1 MEGVLVGVFGTEA
14 ESKAKLLSSLG
25 KKSEAEG
32 TIIYHRTESGRKIS
46 LLDDP
51 QFPQRVQGY
60 AGIAS
65 ISDHALFMFPKS
77 GKLGVA
83 DGELAVLLE
92 SFSLA
97 GTIEVLDGSVSSD
110 AALSALKGTAL
121 GNFPVEARNLASS
134 VFDPGSF
141 APRGDAPKGTLIYVD
156 RVFTVKGVGT
166 VALGFVLSGKV
177 SVHDKLRPIPGREGL
192 RADVK
197 GIQINDEDFESAG
210 RGIRVGLSLRG
221 VEPSDLDKTHW
232 LDDGSFRTTDALSLA
247 FKKSQFYKPTVAD
260 RDMHLQLPGEMLAA
274 SIEQGSTS
282 DILTAKLQSEVPA
295 WEGMRCCLVDL
306 NAKTLRIA
314 GGCTCKF

>member
-1 MEGVLVGVFGTEA
+1 MEGVLVGVFGTDL

-51 QFPQRVQGY
+51 QFPQRIQGY
-60 AGIAS
+60 AMIAS
-65 ISDHALFMFPKS
+65 IADHALFLFPKT

-83 DGELAVLLE
+83 DGELAVLLG

-97 GTIEVLDGSVSSD
+97 GTIEVVDGATSPE
-110 AALSALKGTAL
+110 AAVSALKGTIV
-121 GNFPVEARNLASS
+121 GGYRVEPRNLSSS
-134 VFDPGSF
+134 VLDAGRF
-141 APRGDAPKGTLIYVD
+141 APKEGAPQGTLVYVD

-221 VEPSDLDKTHW
+221 VEPADLEKTHW
-232 LDDGSFRTTDALSLA
+232 LDDGSFRTSDTLNLEFA
-247 FKKSQFYKPTVAD
+247 KSQFYKQPVAG
-260 RDMHLQLPGEMLAA
+260 RELHLQLPGEMMPVT
-274 SIEQGSTS
+274 IGSGS
-282 DILTAKLQSEVPA
+282 EDVLTAKLQEGVPA
-295 WEGMRCCLVDL
+295 WDGMRTSLIDL
-306 NAKTLRIA
+306 NAKSLRIA
-314 GGCTCKF
+314 GGCACKF

>member
-1 MEGVLVGVFGTEA
+1 MEGVLVGVFGTDT

-60 AGIAS
+60 ASIAS
-65 ISDHALFMFPKS
+65 ISDHALFMFPKA

-97 GTIEVLDGSVSSD
+97 GTVEVLDGAVSPD
-110 AALSALKGTAL
+110 AALSALKGTTV
-121 GNFPVEARNLASS
+121 GEYPVEARSLDSS
-134 VFDPGSF
+134 VLDPGRF
-141 APRGDAPKGTLIYVD
+141 VLRKDAPDGTLVYVD
-156 RVFTVKGVGT
+156 RAFTVKGVGT

-197 GIQINDEDFESAG
+197 GIQINDEDFDTAG

-221 VEPSDLDKTHW
+221 VEPSDLDRTHW
-232 LDDGSFRTTDALSLA
+232 LDDGSFRISDTLSLA
-247 FKKSQFYKPTVAD
+247 FAKSQFYKQPVAD

-274 SIEQGSTS
+274 SIRQGTS
-282 DILTAKLQSEVPA
+282 ADILTAKLQAEVPA
-295 WEGMRCCLVDL
+295 WDGMRSCLVDL
-306 NAKTLRIA
+306 NAKNLRIA
-314 GGCTCKF
+314 GGCSCKF